1 MFAIFTTG
9 GKQYKVSKGDVIRI
23 EKLPEGE
30 GEKVVF
36 PGVFLTA
43 DEKKGTQI
51 GKPYVEGAS
60 VEGKVVAQGKADK
73 IRVVKFQAKKRS
85 KSVQGHRQ
93 RFTEVEITAIK
104 AGGSKKAPATKKEA
118 AAK

>member
-9 GKQYKVSKGDVIRI
+9 GKQYKVSKGDTIRI

-30 GEKVVF
+30 GETVIF

-51 GKPYVEGAS
+51 GKPYLEGVS
-60 VEGKVVAQGKADK
+60 VEGKVLVQGKADK
-73 IRVVKFQAKKRS
+73 IRIVKFRAKKRS

-93 RFTEVEITAIK
+93 RFTDVEITAIK
-104 AGGSKKAPATKKEA
+104 EGSAKKTPAKKEA
-118 AAK
+118 TAE